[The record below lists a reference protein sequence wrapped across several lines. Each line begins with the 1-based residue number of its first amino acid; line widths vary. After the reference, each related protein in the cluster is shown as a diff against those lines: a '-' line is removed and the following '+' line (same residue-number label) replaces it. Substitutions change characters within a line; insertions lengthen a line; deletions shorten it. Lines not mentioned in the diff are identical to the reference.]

1 MSDKRKTVFISYS
14 WESPEHQEWVLQLA
28 KDLISK
34 YGLNV
39 ILDQFELSA
48 GNDLTYFMESSIE
61 KADKV
66 LVILTPNY
74 KIKAEE
80 RKSGVGY
87 ETSMITQEIFETP
100 ISKVKFI
107 PVLRNGTLATSTPKF
122 LKSKLYHPMTDDN
135 LYLNKLFELS
145 RIIYEKLLIEK
156 PELGDIPDF
165 TKRELDPIVEIANS
179 VLSEEKINQEIDS
192 ILDSTDGVQMFREE
206 TRELNTRIKE
216 KSNLYREHTKIPFTY
231 ESDNCESAIIHA
243 LGYSVSFYWR
253 VAYSN
258 STRDSELVVRYW
270 KGFLRLNSYNA
281 VYFPGEE
288 PKKVKESIYSF
299 DLNYDKEIQWK
310 LKSDNF
316 VTDEIIQSAFLFIIE
331 EIKKEKSK
339 RFRNK

>member
-1 MSDKRKTVFISYS
+1 MSYKRKNVFISYS
-14 WESPEHQEWVLQLA
+14 WDSPKHQEWILRLA
-28 KDLISK
+28 KDLMSK

-48 GNDLTYFMESSIE
+48 GNDLTYFMESSME

-66 LVILTPNY
+66 LVILTPSY

-87 ETSMITQEIFETP
+87 ETSMITQEIFESP

-107 PVLRNGTLATSTPKF
+107 PVLRNGTLSTSTPKF
-122 LKSKLYHPMTDDN
+122 LKSKLYHSMIDDD

-145 RIIYEKLLIEK
+145 RIIYEKPLIEK
-156 PELGDIPDF
+156 PELGEIPDF

-179 VLSEEKINQEIDS
+179 VLSEEKINKEIDS
-192 ILDSTDGVQMFREE
+192 ILDSTDGVQMYREE
-206 TRELNTRIKE
+206 TYELNTRIKE
-216 KSNLYREHTKIPFTY
+216 KSNLYKEHTKIPFTY
-231 ESDNCESAIIHA
+231 ESDNRESAIIHA

-258 STRDSELVVRYW
+258 SARDFTLIVRYW
-270 KGFLRLNSYNA
+270 KGFLRLNSYDA
-281 VYFPGEE
+281 FYFPGEE
-288 PKKVKESIYSF
+288 PKRIKELKYSF
-299 DLNYDKEIQWK
+299 DLSYDKEIQWK
-310 LKSDNF
+310 LNSGSF
-316 VTDEIIQSAFLFIIE
+316 FTDEIIQSAFLFIIN

-339 RFRNK
+339 KFRSK